1 MVAISQIEVQTFLT
15 FQILLENL
23 TTNMMYSLR
32 IQGSS
37 ESLYSPGKDIQSLF
51 YVTLHKLSYMCY
63 IICVTLH
70 VLHYILRC
78 CRVGVPRCLV

>member
-37 ESLYSPGKDIQSLF
+37 ESLYSPGSIDTF
-51 YVTLHKLSYMCY
+51 NTL
-63 IICVTLH
+63 CVTQLNLYFPH
-70 VLHYILRC
+70 I
-78 CRVGVPRCLV
+78 PISQI